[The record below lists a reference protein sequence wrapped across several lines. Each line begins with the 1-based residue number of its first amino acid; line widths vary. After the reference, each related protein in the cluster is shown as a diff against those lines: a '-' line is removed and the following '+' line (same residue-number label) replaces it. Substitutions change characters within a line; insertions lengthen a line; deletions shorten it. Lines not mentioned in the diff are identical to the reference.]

1 VKASPVQLQSL
12 PQPGT
17 ASDFSRYWREQL
29 LPLVGGTILQAG
41 THRSEIGEEVP
52 ILRIKAAS
60 GQLATVEIWRDDEG
74 NGPGALAITHATPPP
89 ARRRKT

>member
-1 VKASPVQLQSL
+1 MSPSSLQKL

-17 ASDFSRYWREQL
+17 ATEYSKYWRETL

-41 THRSEIGEEVP
+41 THRSEIEEEVP

-60 GQLATVEIWRDDEG
+60 GQLVTVEIWRDDEG
-74 NGPGALAITHATPPP
+74 NGPGALAITHATPLP
-89 ARRRKT
+89 AKRKR